1 MGARDV
7 TGRALPGVAHGR
19 GMFENRRLS
28 TVEDRAAPNRADED
42 GGGIGG
48 RRGSTWGR
56 RQLGAFVGGR
66 ESASRSCAARAWV
79 ETTRERSFGRSL
91 GGPSISAGARRR
103 DYHLRP
109 PEGKSLARTAE
120 PSDARGARSPARRR
134 LARGDAPR
142 PSARVANPSV
152 PRLARAFAGEPAR
165 ARAVRTQP
173 LPVLSWTV
181 PEVRPGPRRTARSP
195 TIASRDRR
203 RSFCVSSARIGS
215 GAADV
220 SFRTN
225 RLAPR
230 TSLTVVIVTRA
241 SVITSQPLGHDPAR
255 EPPAPRYVPSL
266 SPYPPLGDE
275 ITPPR
280 PSGGRSTC
288 PGSTAGSASGAPW
301 GRCAAATTPGPG
313 PRRSSSP
320 RCLG

>member
-42 GGGIGG
+42 GGIGG

-203 RSFCVSSARIGS
+203 RSFCVSRWECTNRVGS
-215 GAADV
+215 GDV

-225 RLAPR
+225 RLAPPR
-230 TSLTVVIVTRA
+230 RGVIGRRFVIVTRA
-241 SVITSQPLGHDPAR
+241 SIITSQPLGHDPAR
-255 EPPAPRYVPSL
+255 
-266 SPYPPLGDE
+266 
-275 ITPPR
+275 
-280 PSGGRSTC
+280 
-288 PGSTAGSASGAPW
+288 
-301 GRCAAATTPGPG
+301 
-313 PRRSSSP
+313 
-320 RCLG
+320 